1 MTSNTCDNSQV
12 SETQNQFEETRLVQL
27 RKHGSVLLLPTLLLL
42 LVSGLV
48 TFFLPKLSEPWQ
60 QQLLL
65 VAGALAGLL
74 FWLVPSIRFLSNRFE
89 LTSNRVVIRTGLFGT
104 KSDQVAWGE
113 LSGVSVQR
121 GFGLWLKG
129 AGNVHLHRTT
139 GEDLVLPHVPKAKRL
154 AREIESYLSQRSSMR
169 K

>member
-1 MTSNTCDNSQV
+1 M
-12 SETQNQFEETRLVQL
+12 SETQNQFGETRLALL
-27 RKHGSVLLLPTLLLL
+27 RKHGSVLLMPTLILLI
-42 LVSGLV
+42 VSCLV
-48 TFFLPKLSEPWQ
+48 TFSLPKLSEPWQ

-65 VAGALAGLL
+65 ISGALGALL